1 MFTEN
6 EVTTEFKATE
16 LSRLIEEA
24 LIYDDRILEVTDI
37 DDEQVMTLFTEN
49 LKYIVMKE
57 LINITPK
64 LIGLFNSIRILYSR
78 IKGIQFY
85 CFPK

>member
-1 MFTEN
+1 
-6 EVTTEFKATE
+6 VLK
-16 LSRLIEEA
+16 RIWLIEEA

-37 DDEQVMTLFTEN
+37 DVEQVMTLFTEN

-64 LIGLFNSIRILYSR
+64 LSRGMLIL
-78 IKGIQFY
+78 
-85 CFPK
+85 

>member
-1 MFTEN
+1 MALFTPHVIYSDVHWREIAELFTDN
-6 EVTTEFKATE
+6 EVTSEFKATE

-37 DDEQVMTLFTEN
+37 DVEQVMTLFTEN

-57 LINITPK
+57 LINIT
-64 LIGLFNSIRILYSR
+64 LTGAF
-78 IKGIQFY
+78 
-85 CFPK
+85 